1 MDCLGYKFSQLLLH
15 LLNIMFMNDWSTR
28 QLLEHESLN
37 FRIGFCPFSFEVN
50 LSGNVVNQVLSLF

>member
-1 MDCLGYKFSQLLLH
+1 MDCLGCKFSKLLLD
-15 LLNIMFMNDWSTR
+15 LLNIMFLNDWPTP

-50 LSGNVVNQVLSLF
+50 LSSNVVNQVLSLF